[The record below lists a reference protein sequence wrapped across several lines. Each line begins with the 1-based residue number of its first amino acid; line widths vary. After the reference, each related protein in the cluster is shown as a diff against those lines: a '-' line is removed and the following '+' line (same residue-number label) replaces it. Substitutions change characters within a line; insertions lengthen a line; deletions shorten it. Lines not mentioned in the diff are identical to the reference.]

1 MMEEVAVIAATPAG
15 ESETA
20 KKLQELENRLDQAV
34 IQCNEVTHIRK
45 VYEAIIEKLQEV
57 NPAHFLIKKVLLHKF
72 I

>member
-1 MMEEVAVIAATPAG
+1 MMEEVAAIAATPAG

-57 NPAHFLIKKVLLHKF
+57 NPARFLT
-72 I
+72 